1 MNTDDE
7 LTNALTE
14 FDKWYRY
21 AWANQ
26 LLPPLHEQ
34 VRRTRAWCA
43 FKAGWAA
50 GARFVADNEKER
62 GDREK

>member
-1 MNTDDE
+1 MDTNDE
-7 LTNALTE
+7 LTNALAE

-21 AWANQ
+21 AWNQ
-26 LLPPLHEQ
+26 PLPPLDES

-50 GARFVADNEKER
+50 GARFVIENEKKGNE
-62 GDREK
+62 DSK